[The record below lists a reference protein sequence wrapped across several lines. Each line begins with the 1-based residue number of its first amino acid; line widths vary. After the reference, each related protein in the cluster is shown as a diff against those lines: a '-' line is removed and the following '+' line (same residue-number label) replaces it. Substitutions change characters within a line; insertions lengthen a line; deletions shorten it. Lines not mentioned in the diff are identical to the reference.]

1 MALQSLPNES
11 EVHYIN
17 TEIPHQQN
25 DYIPSA
31 TITKYRIGH
40 YQFTENGT
48 RLMSYAGQNVDPE
61 TPNVWVIPG
70 VIDINVPLPQM
81 NPEQNVINVNGVF
94 NLVNNDDNP
103 NDIEIEPDNQRN
115 TTRNFPIIKSRPT
128 VKSFKLVPA
137 SESRDENDSRDDV
150 PISLGQIRVQVPT
163 KISIQYV
170 SVNGEQA
177 STDEQMSFKPK
188 FTTASA
194 EIPAQCGILNIIEY
208 EGYYRISLH
217 HNDNSEPEN
226 FQLGTFENVLY
237 YVTSNTLPTSMSD
250 VRFKNENNRT
260 IMELFELEKAKF
272 FDLQKSHF
280 EFVYPS
286 Q

>member
-31 TITKYRIGH
+31 TITKYRVGH

-48 RLMSYAGQNVDPE
+48 SLMSYAGQNVDPE
-61 TPNVWVIPG
+61 HPNVWVIPG

-81 NPEQNVINVNGVF
+81 NPDQNVINDNGVY

-115 TTRNFPIIKSRPT
+115 TTRYFPIIKSRPT

-163 KISIQYV
+163 KMSIQYV
-170 SVNGEQA
+170 SVNGERA
-177 STDEQMSFKPK
+177 STDQEMSFKPK
-188 FTTASA
+188 FTTASV
-194 EIPAQCGILNIIEY
+194 EIPAQRGILNIIEY
-208 EGYYRISLH
+208 EGYYRISLYY
-217 HNDNSEPEN
+217 NDNSEPEN
-226 FQLGTFENVLY
+226 FDLSTFENVLY
-237 YVTSNTLPTSMSD
+237 YVTSDTFPSTSYVSFY
-250 VRFKNENNRT
+250 VENQKK
-260 IMELFELEKAKF
+260 IMQLYGLEKSDF
-272 FDLQKSHF
+272 FDLQKTHF